1 MLRFSFSHKHYL
13 RFVRNKAGRSGGLP
27 TTHRHYPVW
36 DKLRQ
41 TNLELAQPLLAEL
54 YVPGQGRPARFP
66 VCMLRSCLA
75 MMACGET
82 SFDEWV
88 ALMRDDPFHALI
100 SGFDPADVPGVGT
113 FYDFQNRLLQ
123 RPAQGRTTA
132 QRPHYQREQ
141 QDKAPA
147 QQDKN
152 NLQPHQGI
160 VKRLADRILA
170 RTEQPAPLAAVLE
183 GWADF
188 SALPRWERPLQA
200 IFFTCFVAHSV
211 DLKLIDLAQLNVAG
225 DGTKLST
232 WAKARGH
239 KLCDCDNRGKSG
251 DQHCR
256 CHRAYHDPLAR
267 WGWDSYRRC
276 WVYGHTLYELTAYS
290 LKHTCQLPLLITLA
304 DCNRHDSVLGLVS
317 LYRTRQTFGLTL
329 QTASLD
335 KAHDALAFYRLATE
349 QWQMAMVI
357 PLNERNKDN
366 CTYVAPLRLEQGT
379 PICPADK
386 PMIRWGFCP
395 DRMRIKWRCPL
406 AAAKKNDPLCSC
418 PFFDNGC
425 SGSAYGRVI
434 YTYPKANYRLHT
446 LIPRDSDL
454 WQYHRDARSCAERS
468 VKRKKYDFHLLQT
481 KTAGRD
487 RWFFR
492 AILAAMCQHI
502 DAWLIHSTDQL
513 S

>member
-1 MLRFSFSHKHYL
+1 MLLFPFSHKQYL
-13 RFVRNKAGRSGGLP
+13 RFVQHRAGRSGGLP
-27 TTHRHYPVW
+27 TAHRHYQIW
-36 DKLRQ
+36 GKLRQ
-41 TNLELAQPLLAEL
+41 TNLDLAQPLLASL
-54 YVPGQGRPARFP
+54 YAPDQGRPARSP

-100 SGFDPADVPGVGT
+100 SGFDPEDVPGVGT

-123 RPAQGRTTA
+123 RTEQGRTTA
-132 QRPHYQREQ
+132 QRPHYHREA
-141 QDKAPA
+141 QDKSSE

-160 VKRLADRILA
+160 VKRLADRIGA
-170 RTEQPAPLAAVLE
+170 RREQPTPLAAVLD
-183 GWADF
+183 GFGDF
-188 SALPRWERPLQA
+188 SALPKWEQSLQA
-200 IFFTCFVAHSV
+200 IFFACFVARSV
-211 DLKLIDLAQLNVAG
+211 ELKLIDPHQLHVAG
-225 DGTKLST
+225 DGTKLAT
-232 WAKARGH
+232 WANAHGH
-239 KLCDCDNRGKSG
+239 KLCTCDNQGKSRE
-251 DQHCR
+251 QHCR
-256 CHRAYHDPLAR
+256 CQRAYHDPLAR
-267 WGWDSYRRC
+267 WGWDSYRHR

-290 LKHTCQLPLLITLA
+290 LKHTCQLPLLLTLA

-317 LYRTRQTFGLTL
+317 LYRARQLCGLPL

-349 QWQMAMVI
+349 QWHMALVI

-366 CTYVAPLRLEQGT
+366 LKYAGPLRLENGT
-379 PICPADK
+379 PFCPADK
-386 PMIRWGFCP
+386 PMLRWGFCP

-406 AAAKKNDPLCSC
+406 AAARKSDPLADC

-434 YTYPKANYRLHT
+434 YTYPKENYRLHT

-454 WQYHRDARSCAERS
+454 WQCHRDARSCAERS
-468 VKRKKYDFHLLQT
+468 IKRKKYDFHLLHT

-492 AILAAMCQHI
+492 VMLAAMCQHI
-502 DAWLIHSTDQL
+502 DAWLLHAPNQL